1 MIKSM
6 KNCIFC
12 KIVNGEAPSMRV
24 YEDEFTLAFM
34 DIAAD
39 VDGHICVIPKVHCE
53 SILDCEG
60 ETLSK
65 LMNTVKKISEHLT
78 QNCGYGGVN
87 LLNAS
92 GKAADQSVL
101 HFHIHIIPRKEND
114 GLNTWPKFPGAKE
127 DIKTVF
133 ERIKMI

>member
-1 MIKSM
+1 M

-12 KIVNGEAPSMRV
+12 KIVSGEAPSMKV
-24 YEDEFTLAFM
+24 YEDDFTLAFM

-53 SILDCEG
+53 SILDCDN

-65 LMNTVKKISEHLT
+65 LIDTVKKVSEHLT
-78 QNCGYGGVN
+78 KNCGYDGVN

-92 GKAADQSVL
+92 GKAADQSVG

-114 GLNTWPKFPGAKE
+114 GLNTWPTLPGAKE
-127 DIKTVF
+127 EIKTVF
-133 ERIKMI
+133 ERIKM